1 MSQPPAPYD
10 RSWSFTDFSQSN
22 PTTPH
27 QGQKIDQELNNV
39 QASLNDT
46 ISRLGE
52 IQADDGKVRTT
63 ALNLPAIAE
72 EVEPLL
78 TDGPVQAVNA
88 AGAQQVAAVN
98 DAGDAKVAELEAVLT
113 SQNALD
119 AIAAKDDAVA
129 AAGVADAFANSA
141 TNSAIAAQGYANTAL
156 QAKNSAQ
163 VHAQVAVD
171 AAASIP
177 LIVGPAGPQG
187 PQGNPGVAGQQGIQ
201 GIQGIQGP
209 AGNAWVYRGEYN
221 NGVTYNQNDHVSLNG
236 SSYVLKDYIGAAG
249 YDPIGYPNNWQ
260 TVAIKGTSGVAG
272 AFSPL
277 YYNPTT
283 QFISIDLLDYATN
296 NYVNQ
301 TFTPQSD
308 WKLQAVA
315 SSSYL
320 NLNIPATSGVFNFTY
335 YDSYAGSDVTIQLEI
350 QSPVD
355 GTNYNGYSV
364 GFDSAQPMGSWNVSG
379 TSVNIG
385 LSGYSNMQDAL
396 NALSSGSG
404 SGGWKLIGSGSPY
417 VDASVLTAAG
427 NTVYNAP
434 VQAQPGDSLV
444 LRQGLFSNL
453 TETIKGFNWND
464 YLIGTTANGILTGYS
479 KSNFL
484 SAGDAAYF
492 ALKSG
497 TTFTGKVNMAAPTA
511 TTAGINIGSINST
524 ANLTNSMPGDVWIG
538 TWQMA
543 YRTAN
548 NTLIYGA
555 ATNATNVFGSPQ
567 IIDTTAT
574 TPALRVTQKGSGNV
588 LLVED
593 AINPDTT
600 ALVVEQSGNVG
611 IGVATGFAATAKLEV
626 VGNTKSTTL
635 STGSGPTFS
644 VNSTTSHTG
653 GSDSLDL
660 LITINGVQY
669 RIGLRP
675 A

>member
-1 MSQPPAPYD
+1 MVHYPHMPVQSSQPPEPYE
-10 RSWSFTDFSQSN
+10 RSYSFTDFSQSN

-39 QASLNDT
+39 RVSLNGT
-46 ISRLGE
+46 IFRLGE

-63 ALNLPAIAE
+63 ALDLAVIAE
-72 EVEPLL
+72 VVEPLL
-78 TDGPVQAVNA
+78 TEAPIQAVQAAGSQQIGLVNA
-88 AGAQQVAAVN
+88 
-98 DAGDAKVAELEAVLT
+98 AGDAKVAEIEAVLT

-119 AIAAKDDAVA
+119 AIAAKDDAETA
-129 AAGVADAFANSA
+129 AVSANTSA
-141 TNSAIAAQGYANTAL
+141 LSASGSAVTAQGYANTAL
-156 QAKNSAQ
+156 QAKNSAI
-163 VHAQVAVD
+163 VHAQVAQQ

-177 LIVGPAGPQG
+177 LIVGPAGPAGPQG

-201 GIQGIQGP
+201 GVQGP

-249 YDPIGYPNNWQ
+249 YGPITHPNSWQ
-260 TVAIKGTSGVAG
+260 TVANRGASGVAS
-272 AFSPL
+272 ASSPL
-277 YYNPTT
+277 SYDAGSAN
-283 QFISIDLLDYATN
+283 ISIDLSGYAA
-296 NYVNQ
+296 
-301 TFTPQSD
+301 QSD
-308 WKLQAVA
+308 WRLTAVQN
-315 SSSYL
+315 SSFIDL
-320 NLNIPATSGVFNFTY
+320 TTAATSGSYDFTY
-335 YDSYAGSDVTIQLEI
+335 YDGYAGADVTTQFEI

-355 GTNYNGYSV
+355 GNNYNGYSV
-364 GFDSAQPMGSWNVSG
+364 AFDDTQSNGYFNVAG
-379 TSVNIG
+379 TSVTIG
-385 LSGYSNMQDAL
+385 INGYSDMQQAVSAL
-396 NALSSGSG
+396 NSGSS
-404 SGGWKLIGSGSPY
+404 SGGWKLLGAGSPY
-417 VDASVLTAAG
+417 APASVLTGAG
-427 NTVYNAP
+427 RTVYNNP
-434 VQAQPGDSLV
+434 ITAQPGDTLV
-444 LRQGLFSNL
+444 LRSGLFSNL

-464 YLIGTTANGILTGYS
+464 YLIGTTANGILTGYA
-479 KSNFL
+479 KSGFL
-484 SAGDAAYF
+484 TSNDIQYF

-524 ANLTNSMPGDVWIG
+524 ANLTNSGPGDVWIG

-543 YRTAN
+543 YKTAN

-574 TPALRVTQKGSGNV
+574 TPALRVTQKGTGNV

-611 IGVATGFAATAKLEV
+611 IGVATGYTATAKLEV
-626 VGNTKSTTL
+626 VGNTKSTTI
-635 STGSGPTFS
+635 STGSGPTISF
-644 VNSTTSHTG
+644 NSTGAHTG
-653 GSDSLDL
+653 GTDTLDL
-660 LITINGVQY
+660 LVTINGVQY